1 MLDFGRET
9 CGEAAT
15 AGTREWLVT
24 NGLGGYA
31 MGTVAGMVTRRYHGL
46 LVAALTPPVGRKL
59 LVTKFDET
67 AIYDGRVYPL
77 FANRWADGSLEP
89 QGFHCLERFRL
100 EGTTPVWTFALG
112 DASLEKRVWMQPGA
126 NTSHVQYTLQRAL
139 VPVTLNLKAIVND
152 RDHHANTRPHPI
164 QVASVP
170 NGLRLSLPHTG
181 ATVDLLSD
189 RATATPQAHW
199 YEHYFLEVEAGR
211 GLDAIDA
218 NFHCGVFLVTLQP
231 GEAVTFTLTTEA
243 ATPPASPLRERAEY
257 EARLIEQS
265 GLAAAPAAIRHLV
278 LAADQFIVTRPLPG
292 DPGGRTVIAGYPW
305 FNDWGRDTMIALPG
319 LTLATRRFE
328 VAAKILRTF
337 AQFVSEGMLPNNFP
351 DANETPG
358 YNTVDATL
366 WYFEAVRAYHA
377 ATGDAA
383 LVRDLYPVLADIIDW
398 HVRGTRYRIH
408 VDPRDGLL
416 YAGEPGVQL
425 TWMDVKIDDW
435 VVTPRI
441 GKPVEINA
449 LWFNA
454 LRVMAEFATRL
465 DHSAVQY
472 LALAE
477 QARAGF
483 ARFWNPS
490 AGYCY
495 DVLDGP
501 NGPEATLR
509 PNQLF
514 AVSLPHSPL
523 TSEQQRAV
531 VEVCARKLL
540 TSLGLRTLP
549 PDDPNYHPRYNG
561 DRVTRD
567 TAYHQGT
574 VWPWLIGPFV
584 SAHYRVFGDRDV
596 ALSFLDPLL
605 HHLNDHGLGTISEV
619 ADADPPHTPHACPAQ
634 AWSVA
639 EVLRAWR
646 EITGKSRIKSAPTA

>member
-1 MLDFGRET
+1 
-9 CGEAAT
+9 
-15 AGTREWLVT
+15 
-24 NGLGGYA
+24 
-31 MGTVAGMVTRRYHGL
+31 
-46 LVAALTPPVGRKL
+46 
-59 LVTKFDET
+59 
-67 AIYDGRVYPL
+67 
-77 FANRWADGSLEP
+77 
-89 QGFHCLERFRL
+89 
-100 EGTTPVWTFALG
+100 
-112 DASLEKRVWMQPGA
+112 
-126 NTSHVQYTLQRAL
+126 
-139 VPVTLNLKAIVND
+139 
-152 RDHHANTRPHPI
+152 
-164 QVASVP
+164 
-170 NGLRLSLPHTG
+170 
-181 ATVDLLSD
+181 
-189 RATATPQAHW
+189 
-199 YEHYFLEVEAGR
+199 
-211 GLDAIDA
+211 
-218 NFHCGVFLVTLQP
+218 
-231 GEAVTFTLTTEA
+231 
-243 ATPPASPLRERAEY
+243 
-257 EARLIEQS
+257 
-265 GLAAAPAAIRHLV
+265 
-278 LAADQFIVTRPLPG
+278 
-292 DPGGRTVIAGYPW
+292 
-305 FNDWGRDTMIALPG
+305 
-319 LTLATRRFE
+319 
-328 VAAKILRTF
+328 
-337 AQFVSEGMLPNNFP
+337 
-351 DANETPG
+351 
-358 YNTVDATL
+358 
-366 WYFEAVRAYHA
+366 
-377 ATGDAA
+377 
-383 LVRDLYPVLADIIDW
+383 LYPVLADIIDW